1 MVEKVLVVTG
11 QAVPISDL
19 HPAVA
24 ATVDKALADLAAS
37 GKVGGGSLLSNYK
50 SMFDMISQGNNADL
64 QVLKD
69 QMTKGD
75 QQVDETKGHALGNI
89 LMAFG
94 ANWAANAS
102 KPGATFM
109 SSAAASAP
117 AAQQEMATQDK
128 ILRDMNDVQ
137 NKIKMDYTKF
147 QISLKKDDQKT
158 ALAAAGDIERNTLL
172 ATQIAQQAAASR
184 GEIALK
190 GVQLQQQA
198 DEALATANYRLK
210 ELGIKGSQ
218 VTNQNRRMDI
228 EDKRLG
234 ILETQGRTRLAG
246 VVASAADK
254 FDKNNSNLKRDYL
267 KTMPPLQA
275 DRQYRLDRQ
284 AYINETIGPYLSGG
298 AGISSTSRY
307 PTADSLE

>member
-1 MVEKVLVVTG
+1 
-11 QAVPISDL
+11 
-19 HPAVA
+19 
-24 ATVDKALADLAAS
+24 
-37 GKVGGGSLLSNYK
+37 
-50 SMFDMISQGNNADL
+50 MFDMISQGNNDKL

-75 QQVDETKGHALGNI
+75 QQIDETKGHALGNI

-102 KPGATFM
+102 KPGATFVG
-109 SSAAASAP
+109 SAAASAP

-147 QISLKKDDQKT
+147 QISLEKDDQKT
-158 ALAAAGDIERNTLL
+158 ALTAVQDMRRNALL
-172 ATQIAQQAAASR
+172 ASQIEQQAAASR
-184 GEIALK
+184 GSLALD
-190 GVQLQQQA
+190 GVKLRMMA
-198 DEALATANYRLK
+198 DDALATANYRLK

-218 VTNQNRRMDI
+218 VASQNRRMDI
-228 EDKRLG
+228 EDKKLG
-234 ILETQGRTRLAG
+234 ILDTQSRTRLAG

-254 FDKNNSNLKRDYL
+254 FDKNNSGLKREYE
-267 KTMPPLQA
+267 KKIGPVQA
-275 DRQYRLDRQ
+275 DQQYRLDRQ